1 MDFLSGMGEMM
12 RRESLDELEIRDE
25 DRVIVLR
32 RRTAG
37 DGGGGRAEEEMAG
50 DGSLV
55 ATPLGG
61 ILYLSSKQGPYAE
74 PGQRKAPGEI
84 LFCVEAMKHINEIYA
99 ECELTV
105 EEVLAAEGD
114 PVSPQQAIMRIRREE
129 T

>member
-12 RRESLDELEIRDE
+12 RREGLDELEIRDA

-32 RRTAG
+32 RRAG
-37 DGGGGRAEEEMAG
+37 GNCSGGQAEEDASG
-50 DGSLV
+50 DEGLV

-61 ILYLSSKQGPYAE
+61 VLYLSSKQGPYAE

-105 EEVLAAEGD
+105 EEILAAEGD